1 MSRLAC
7 RIAAACLLAGSAAAS
22 EHIVEYAIPR
32 GAGRGETVAV
42 RLYGKYLD
50 DPQEVVFHSPG
61 IRCIA
66 IEPPVAEPALIKL
79 AHGGQVVGSV
89 TARFEIAPDCPL
101 GEHLLRLRTRTLL
114 SEPVTFWVGPFP
126 TVDEQEVGRGE
137 NDTPQQAQFVP
148 VNSTVNGRIRPDE
161 SMDRD
166 CYTIDLKKGQ
176 RLSADL
182 EAVRLGTQ
190 HFGEENDCRIRILGP
205 GGNELAA
212 VDDTPLLVQDPVAG
226 IVAETDGR
234 YTVEVSQQ
242 MHTPGPRCF
251 YRLHLGT
258 FAIPTAMFP
267 AGGPAGETLTATCLG
282 DASGPIT
289 TAISLPAASRPV
301 GELDFVRWH
310 HNDDGTVSPTPL
322 LLRVTPHRN
331 VVEPVDQRAAVPT
344 APVAFNGIVACDGE
358 RDEWRFRAE
367 KGERLDIRVYGRTLG
382 GPIDPR
388 ISVRRADS
396 PPDSKPLAVADDATL
411 AERGYWSCH
420 TRLQRKDLLDPVILF
435 VTPESG
441 EYVIGIEDTR
451 GLGGPHHVYRIEVS
465 THIDGLHPILIGH
478 YGYKRPREVAIV
490 VPRGNRWTTTVPL
503 GEGLASK
510 FTGDVEL
517 EVVGLP
523 QGVTM
528 RGGRYTQGLK
538 KMPVQF
544 SADATAEPGVAFIQ
558 LVAKAVDGTPLAGTP
573 QQGFVYTDR
582 RGGYAWH
589 YAAVD
594 RFALAVVDPAPM
606 SIACESSTVAIVR
619 DGEVTVDLKIV
630 RERGFEAPLELQAD
644 WLPPGV
650 EKGPPVSVAAGETRA
665 QLRLRATEKAP
676 LGTWPITVT
685 ATTLDGDV
693 LAGTGCRLVT
703 TPFIQ
708 LDVSEPYLELQFER
722 AAIERGRSGEI
733 TASIKH
739 NKPFSGTAVARLVG
753 LPHGVR
759 QVEPLPAITS
769 ADASCEFRVEVT
781 ADALVGPY
789 KDISADVAVPLNGQT
804 IRQQSGGGILRVDP
818 ARGSK

>member
-1 MSRLAC
+1 VRRLDC
-7 RIAAACLLAGSAAAS
+7 RVAAVCLLVGSAAAS

-42 RLYGKYLD
+42 RLYGTYLD
-50 DPQEVVFHSPG
+50 EPQEVVFHSPG

-66 IEPPVAEPALIKL
+66 IDPPVAEPTPIKL
-79 AHGGQVVGSV
+79 AHGSQVVGSV
-89 TARFEIAPDCPL
+89 TAQFEIAPDCPL

-126 TVDEQEVGRGE
+126 TIEEQEVERGE
-137 NDTPQQAQFVP
+137 NDTPQQAQLVP
-148 VNSTVNGRIRPDE
+148 VNSTVNGRIQPDE

-166 CYTIDLKKGQ
+166 CYAIDLKRGQ

-190 HFGEENDCRIRILGP
+190 HFFEENDCRIRILGP
-205 GGNELAA
+205 SGNELAV
-212 VDDTPLLVQDPVAG
+212 VDDTPLLVQDPVASV
-226 IVAETDGR
+226 IAEADGR

-258 FAIPTAMFP
+258 FAIPTAVFP
-267 AGGPAGETLTATCLG
+267 AGGPPGQTLTATCFG
-282 DASGPIT
+282 DAGGPIT
-289 TAISLPAASRPV
+289 TAISLPASSGPV
-301 GELDFVRWH
+301 GERDFFRWH
-310 HNDDGTVSPTPL
+310 HDDAGTFSPTPL

-331 VVEPVDQRAAVPT
+331 LVEPADHRADAPA

-358 RDEWRFRAE
+358 RDEWRFHAE
-367 KGERLDIRVYGRTLG
+367 KGEKLDIRVYGRTLG

-388 ISVRRADS
+388 ISVRRVNS
-396 PPDSKPLAVADDATL
+396 PPESKPLAVADDATL
-411 AERGYWSCH
+411 AERGYWSCNTH
-420 TRLQRKDLLDPVILF
+420 LQRKDLLDPALF
-435 VTPESG
+435 FVAPEAG
-441 EYVIGIEDTR
+441 DYVVGIEDIR

-465 THIDGLHPILIGH
+465 CHIDGLHPILIGQ
-478 YGYKRPREVAIV
+478 YGYKRPRELALV
-490 VPRGNRWTTTVPL
+490 VPRDNRWTTTVTL
-503 GEGLASK
+503 GEGLASQ

-517 EVVGLP
+517 AVVGLP
-523 QGVTM
+523 RGVTM
-528 RGGRYTQGLK
+528 QAGRFTQGLK

-558 LVAKAVDGTPLAGTP
+558 LMAQAVDGTPLAGAA
-573 QQGFVYTDR
+573 QQGFVFTDR

-606 SIACESSTVAIVR
+606 SIECESSTVAIAR
-619 DGEVTVDLKIV
+619 RGEVTLDLKIL

-665 QLRLRATEKAP
+665 QLRLRATDKAP

-708 LDVSEPYLELQFER
+708 LDVSEPYFVLEFER

-733 TASIKH
+733 TAAIKH
-739 NKPFSGTAVARLVG
+739 NKPFFGTAVARLVG
-753 LPHGVR
+753 LPHGVH
-759 QVEPLPAITS
+759 QLEPLPVITS
-769 ADASCEFRVEVT
+769 ADSSCTFRVKVT

-804 IRQQSGGGILRVDP
+804 IRQQSGGGLLRVDP